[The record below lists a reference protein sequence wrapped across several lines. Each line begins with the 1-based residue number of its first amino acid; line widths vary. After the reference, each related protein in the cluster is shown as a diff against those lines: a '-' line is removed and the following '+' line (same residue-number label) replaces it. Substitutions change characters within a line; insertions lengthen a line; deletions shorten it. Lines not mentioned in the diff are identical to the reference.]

1 MNEVLLRLEELLF
14 LSDPE
19 VAVMSAEDDGEAIWI
34 GIARK
39 SAGAECPGC
48 GRWSNRLHGSYLRF
62 PADLPSAGRR
72 VVLRL
77 QVRRFICADTSCGR
91 QTFAEQIPGLTRRH
105 AQRTDRLRSA
115 LAEVSLAL
123 AGRAGARLADVFGI
137 SASRSTV
144 LRLVD
149 AMPDPQPS
157 APRVVGIDEYAMCKG
172 RIYGTVLVDVETGR
186 PVDLLPDREAAT
198 VAAWLAECPEVEVV
212 CRDRAPSSP
221 KAPAPGLP
229 PRCRSQTVS
238 ISGATSAKPPND
250 AYRAIAPVCERHSR
264 FPAPRASPHH
274 RLPKPAR
281 HRGRLDTAS
290 PIEPARNTPSC
301 TECSAKDTVG
311 GRSPANSG

>member
-1 MNEVLLRLEELLF
+1 
-14 LSDPE
+14 
-19 VAVMSAEDDGEAIWI
+19 
-34 GIARK
+34 
-39 SAGAECPGC
+39 
-48 GRWSNRLHGSYLRF
+48 
-62 PADLPSAGRR
+62 
-72 VVLRL
+72 
-77 QVRRFICADTSCGR
+77 
-91 QTFAEQIPGLTRRH
+91 
-105 AQRTDRLRSA
+105 
-115 LAEVSLAL
+115 
-123 AGRAGARLADVFGI
+123 
-137 SASRSTV
+137 
-144 LRLVD
+144 
-149 AMPDPQPS
+149 
-157 APRVVGIDEYAMCKG
+157 MCKG